1 MEKFFELK
9 KILVCLDLTQMDE
22 SLIRFTSYIAKKM
35 DSDSILF
42 VHVAQN
48 LDIPEEIKK
57 NYPSLFTPM
66 DETIRQKMGQT
77 VEDHFEAPDNCQ
89 VEQVVKEGKPSD
101 QILKIA
107 KERDID
113 LLVVGKKM
121 GLKGEG
127 ILARKLAKIAH
138 LSVLMVPEVLPQLM
152 DRLLVP
158 VDFSES
164 SLLALRQAIKIKE
177 TSEVPMSITC
187 HHVYRLPSGWHT
199 TGKSKEEFAEI
210 MKGHAAKDYQKFI
223 KQLEAEHQQIPCIF
237 TLEGESN
244 AAQEIYQQA
253 VKDRSDLIVLGSKG
267 KTAAASALLGNTSE
281 RLAGCDKTI
290 PLLIAKD
297 KNENIGFL
305 EALFRI

>member
-42 VHVAQN
+42 LHIAPK
-48 LDIPEEIKK
+48 LDMPEEIKK
-57 NYPSLFTPM
+57 NYPELFTPAG
-66 DETIRQKMGQT
+66 ETIRRKMEQT
-77 VEDHFEAPDNCQ
+77 VRDYFEAPENCK
-89 VEQVVKEGKPSD
+89 VEELVEEGKPSD
-101 QILKIA
+101 RILKIA

-113 LLVVGKKM
+113 LLIVGKKI

-127 ILARKLAKIAH
+127 ILARKLAKVAPF
-138 LSVLMVPEVLPQLM
+138 SVLMVPEVLPQLM
-152 DRLLVP
+152 DRILVP
-158 VDFSES
+158 VDFSEN

-187 HHVYRLPSGWHT
+187 HNVYRLPSGWHT
-199 TGKSKEEFAEI
+199 TGKSREEFAEI
-210 MKGHAAKDYQKFI
+210 MKGHAEKDYQKFL
-223 KQLEAEHQQIPCIF
+223 KQLDAGHQQIPCIF
-237 TLEGESN
+237 TLEDENS
-244 AAQEIYQQA
+244 AAEEIYQQA
-253 VKDRSDLIVLGSKG
+253 VKDKSDLIVLGSKG
-267 KTAAASALLGNTSE
+267 KTAAASALMGSTSE
-281 RLAGCDKTI
+281 RLAECDKNI
-290 PLLIAKD
+290 PLLIVKD